1 MLQYVTVKGLGMIRT
16 IFAWIP
22 IVLATSCAVTSTPQT
37 AAKAGCDVVAA
48 RSAIEAEIQ
57 KGIKATM
64 DEDIDAFMDGVPD
77 DFKIVEDD
85 GSITDKAKLRM
96 LTLQRWAIIDKTLAL
111 EITIDSVELAPS
123 CLEARLRTSQRWER
137 VMRRRD
143 GVGTDVILTTQKHIE
158 SWRAVSG
165 RWYNYDITELGGEI
179 FVNGEPYKP

>member
-1 MLQYVTVKGLGMIRT
+1 MIRT
-16 IFAWIP
+16 IFAWIA

-37 AAKAGCDVVAA
+37 VAKAGCDAVAA

-57 KGIKATM
+57 KGINATK

-85 GSITDKAKLRM
+85 GSITDKAKLRA
-96 LTLQRWAIIDKTLAL
+96 LTLQKWAIIDKTLSL
-111 EITIDSVELAPS
+111 EIKIDSFEFGS
-123 CLEARLRTSQRWER
+123 TCDEAIVRTSQRWER

-143 GVGTDVILTTQKHIE
+143 GVGTDVVLTTQKHIE

-165 RWYNYDITELGGEI
+165 CWYNYDIKELGGKI
-179 FVNGEPYKP
+179 FVNGKPYTP